1 MVSKKSLSVFLA
13 GLSVAF
19 ATALSAAQTM
29 QEGRIYS
36 PITAGIFHKV
46 GRELASGA
54 VDEDNSIARAMVFL
68 NAAAKLDTRTDY
80 LYEDLLLVGSQSAGA
95 GDYAMVSRVL
105 VEYADKTSNFDVVRK
120 AVRFLLS
127 SANSRQDRENL
138 LLKLFADVRE
148 KNGALASELLTEYG
162 RLAEE
167 KADIETARN
176 SYEQAYYYNNYN
188 QLAKE
193 GKALEPAVYAGHLR
207 RAVDIN
213 PLSLDAAFAFAQY
226 CERIGVYDVAA
237 AAYEYTAD
245 LFEYLTPEKEM
256 PASIYLP
263 WALTSYNTPRL
274 RAKCLDIAAR
284 IRRSGRFDI
293 RIEALAGSA
302 AREMGNKQLS
312 EQIFDKA
319 ARRAAEM
326 LGSGT
331 TAPQVTALQLSWFHA
346 FAPSNREE
354 ALAWANR
361 AFSTDSDSPDAKAI
375 FAYALTMQGQFDLAG
390 EYIAGLDNNQIA
402 RLTKAVVQLSQGKKT
417 EAIETLKSAVGMDP
431 VSLAAQKAKA
441 LLAENGSAYIF
452 PASPEVIRA
461 RLDKEFGDRV
471 VSPFRPARDIL
482 SLKLNLAGSEFSYDS
497 DIEAELVITNKSPN
511 PIIISEDGM
520 FKGNIRVDAVVRGDL
535 TQTIERLVST
545 KAVPGLPVEP
555 GHYASIPLDLMTGPL
570 RRLLLAFPQASVEIE
585 FTVYLDPVVDAD
597 GKPANTLK
605 DIPPVRSV
613 ITRDGVN
620 LTRQYLIQRLDTL
633 AHGQE
638 GQRGR
643 AARLFAGLL
652 AERDYMARSGAMYR
666 YNRVERPILLDAV
679 RRGLLD
685 ESWKVRIQ
693 TMDAVGLLPGP
704 ADYQLTRAVSA
715 SLSHEQWPARL
726 MALYTLSNSPGEG
739 FDKVLDWSAE
749 HDSST
754 SVRAMA
760 VALGAKATTNK
771 PAAKTN

>member
-188 QLAKE
+188 QLAFARYDELLAKE

-302 AREMGNKQLS
+302 APGNG
-312 EQIFDKA
+312 A
-319 ARRAAEM
+319 A
-326 LGSGT
+326 T
-331 TAPQVTALQLSWFHA
+331 
-346 FAPSNREE
+346 
-354 ALAWANR
+354 
-361 AFSTDSDSPDAKAI
+361 
-375 FAYALTMQGQFDLAG
+375 
-390 EYIAGLDNNQIA
+390 
-402 RLTKAVVQLSQGKKT
+402 
-417 EAIETLKSAVGMDP
+417 
-431 VSLAAQKAKA
+431 
-441 LLAENGSAYIF
+441 
-452 PASPEVIRA
+452 
-461 RLDKEFGDRV
+461 
-471 VSPFRPARDIL
+471 
-482 SLKLNLAGSEFSYDS
+482 
-497 DIEAELVITNKSPN
+497 ELVSCLRPLQQGRGPCLGQPRLQHRQRFARCK
-511 PIIISEDGM
+511 
-520 FKGNIRVDAVVRGDL
+520 GDL
-535 TQTIERLVST
+535 RLCPYHAGTIRS
-545 KAVPGLPVEP
+545 
-555 GHYASIPLDLMTGPL
+555 
-570 RRLLLAFPQASVEIE
+570 RR
-585 FTVYLDPVVDAD
+585 
-597 GKPANTLK
+597 
-605 DIPPVRSV
+605 
-613 ITRDGVN
+613 
-620 LTRQYLIQRLDTL
+620 
-633 AHGQE
+633 
-638 GQRGR
+638 
-643 AARLFAGLL
+643 
-652 AERDYMARSGAMYR
+652 
-666 YNRVERPILLDAV
+666 
-679 RRGLLD
+679 
-685 ESWKVRIQ
+685 
-693 TMDAVGLLPGP
+693 
-704 ADYQLTRAVSA
+704 
-715 SLSHEQWPARL
+715 
-726 MALYTLSNSPGEG
+726 
-739 FDKVLDWSAE
+739 
-749 HDSST
+749 
-754 SVRAMA
+754 
-760 VALGAKATTNK
+760 
-771 PAAKTN
+771 

>member
-188 QLAKE
+188 QLAFARYDELLAKE

-284 IRRSGRFDI
+284 IRRSGDI

-346 FAPSNREE
+346 F

-402 RLTKAVVQLSQGKKT
+402 RLTKAVVQLSQGLFRWRHRRQRPCLPRT
-417 EAIETLKSAVGMDP
+417 VPPTFSRLRRKSYGP
-431 VSLAAQKAKA
+431 
-441 LLAENGSAYIF
+441 G
-452 PASPEVIRA
+452 
-461 RLDKEFGDRV
+461 
-471 VSPFRPARDIL
+471 
-482 SLKLNLAGSEFSYDS
+482 
-497 DIEAELVITNKSPN
+497 
-511 PIIISEDGM
+511 
-520 FKGNIRVDAVVRGDL
+520 
-535 TQTIERLVST
+535 ST
-545 KAVPGLPVEP
+545 KSSA
-555 GHYASIPLDLMTGPL
+555 
-570 RRLLLAFPQASVEIE
+570 
-585 FTVYLDPVVDAD
+585 
-597 GKPANTLK
+597 
-605 DIPPVRSV
+605 
-613 ITRDGVN
+613 
-620 LTRQYLIQRLDTL
+620 
-633 AHGQE
+633 
-638 GQRGR
+638 
-643 AARLFAGLL
+643 AGLYRL
-652 AERDYMARSGAMYR
+652 SARQG
-666 YNRVERPILLDAV
+666 I
-679 RRGLLD
+679 
-685 ESWKVRIQ
+685 
-693 TMDAVGLLPGP
+693 
-704 ADYQLTRAVSA
+704 
-715 SLSHEQWPARL
+715 
-726 MALYTLSNSPGEG
+726 
-739 FDKVLDWSAE
+739 
-749 HDSST
+749 SS
-754 SVRAMA
+754 R
-760 VALGAKATTNK
+760 
-771 PAAKTN
+771 